1 MQISY
6 IEEFVFRRYLTSL
19 ELDVYKKLQ
28 EKDCDF
34 IVIFDKVLLVRKWC
48 PILDRFIEKL
58 MMKILAEGIIV
69 YQNMLKG
76 AIRSSHSCDGDPLSL
91 DGAIIL
97 SAQLTLAKREFG
109 DSTEAALKVLDPKKS
124 FSSVL
129 QLSILIEGYLA
140 LLKLSEKMSGLLTSR
155 SHDNLSNISESS
167 VGNSDN
173 YSESAQTHLRNFQE
187 SFKLLLCQHE
197 DILINDLV
205 LFYRYCVAMDTESCN
220 HDASSSNGNASPSSD
235 RNTCYYLYGHWLPRY
250 SLISYSLPSLIERVK
265 ERLKLIAEDEDKIVA
280 IYFSL

>member
-76 AIRSSHSCDGDPLSL
+76 AIRSSQSCDGDPQSL
-91 DGAIIL
+91 NGAIIL
-97 SAQLTLAKREFG
+97 SAQLTLAKKEFG
-109 DSTEAALKVLDPKKS
+109 DSTGAALKVLDPKTS
-124 FSSVL
+124 FSSLL
-129 QLSILIEGYLA
+129 QLSTLIKGYLA
-140 LLKLSEKMSGLLTSR
+140 LLKLSEKMSGLLTGY
-155 SHDNLSNISESS
+155 DTLSNIGESS
-167 VGNSDN
+167 VDNSDN
-173 YSESAQTHLRNFQE
+173 YSESAQTHLRRFQE
-187 SFKLLLCQHE
+187 SFKLLLCQYE
-197 DILINDLV
+197 DILINDLI
-205 LFYRYCVAMDTESCN
+205 LFYRYCVAMDTESCS
-220 HDASSSNGNASPSSD
+220 HDASSSNGNTSPNSD
-235 RNTCYYLYGHWLPRY
+235 MNTGYYLYGHWLPRF
-250 SLISYSLPSLIERVK
+250 SLISYSLPSLIDRVK
-265 ERLKLIAEDEDKIVA
+265 EKLKLITENEDKIVA